1 MRLVLQLVGRLLLV
15 VALCL
20 GATTLWATIDAY
32 RSVDR
37 ATEASAQR
45 VALAMEA
52 LYWRELLLRSSRMR
66 EHLVPVADWRNI
78 ETMKLISPGVCVQFE
93 PVREFE
99 KPLCGQSKGI
109 GLALFSASLQTM
121 KTLGHAYAFI
131 GDAGPVDF
139 YAKTAGAVPIPAP
152 DKGVYEGMLRSAPK
166 T

>member
-1 MRLVLQLVGRLLLV
+1 VPDLLV
-15 VALCL
+15 SLYSKKLDELKSKAVETGVKIRPALPPEMHVVTSWVREHFSENWASEVTVAFSRQPNACL
-20 GATTLWATIDAY
+20 IAVEDG
-32 RSVDR
+32 
-37 ATEASAQR
+37 
-45 VALAMEA
+45 
-52 LYWRELLLRSSRMR
+52 ELLGFACYDTTARGFFGPTGVAR
-66 EHLVPVADWRNI
+66 EAR
-78 ETMKLISPGVCVQFE
+78 G
-93 PVREFE
+93 
-99 KPLCGQSKGI
+99 KGI